1 MFKRKNEMGI
11 CMKKETNV
19 KVVTI
24 AVFVATF
31 MTAIEGTIVTT
42 AMPTIVGSLHG
53 IEIMNWVFSIY
64 LLTNAM
70 FTPIFGKL
78 SDKIGRRPIFILGTA
93 IFIIGSALCGL
104 SNTML
109 TLIIARA
116 IQGIG
121 AGAMMPVA
129 LTILADMYSAEKRAK
144 MLGLN
149 STAWGIASV
158 VGPLTG
164 GVIVDTIGWHW
175 IFFINVPIGLVLI
188 GLVSYYLVEGKRTV
202 ASKKTDILGSM
213 LLMTMLLTLLLAFQF
228 LSETGFDWKVIVMF
242 LLTVIATFLFIR
254 VEKQAEDPVISLD
267 LFQSRVFVVVN
278 LVAAFISGFLMAVEV
293 YIPMWMQGVLGYKAG
308 IGGLV
313 LAPLSILW
321 VYGSSLASRWMV
333 QHSIK
338 RTLFYTLII
347 SLVGGVSLLL
357 LPLHTPFFVFLM
369 ISGVTGIGVGATIVA
384 TTVSAQNSVSFDQL
398 GVATSFNTLSKTIG
412 QTIMISVFG
421 LILNQVTRQQLAQS
435 NLTSDPDI
443 MNKLVN
449 PQTAKNL
456 PTDLLQPLR
465 EILHQGLWGIY
476 LAGALLVVA
485 ALLLNQLLKADEK

>member
-1 MFKRKNEMGI
+1 MEKKR
-11 CMKKETNV
+11 ETNV
-19 KVVTI
+19 LIVTI

-70 FTPIFGKL
+70 FTPIYGKL
-78 SDKIGRRPIFILGTA
+78 ADKIGRRSIFIFGTLV
-93 IFIIGSALCGL
+93 FIIGSAMCGF

-109 TLIIARA
+109 TLIISRA

-188 GLVSYYLVEGKRTV
+188 GLVSYYLVEEKQEKDN
-202 ASKKTDILGSM
+202 KKMDIQGS
-213 LLMTMLLTLLLAFQF
+213 LFLMTMLLTLLLAFQF
-228 LSETGFDWKVIVMF
+228 LSESGFDLKVIGM
-242 LLTVIATFLFIR
+242 LGATILSIFLFIR
-254 VEKQAEDPVISLD
+254 AEKNAEDPVISLE
-267 LFQSRVFVVVN
+267 LFSSRIFIVVN
-278 LVAAFISGFLMAVEV
+278 LVAALISGFLMAVEV

-308 IGGLV
+308 LGGLV

-321 VYGSSLASRWMV
+321 VYGSSLVGRWMV
-333 QHSIK
+333 LHSMK
-338 RTLFYTLII
+338 TVLLRTLGIALI
-347 SLVGGVSLLL
+347 GGVSLLVI
-357 LPLHTPFFVFLM
+357 PMKMPFIVFLV
-369 ISGVTGIGVGATIVA
+369 ISGITGIGVGGTIVA
-384 TTVSAQNSVSFDQL
+384 TTVQAQNSVEMDQL

-412 QTIMISVFG
+412 QTVMVSVFG
-421 LILNQVTRQQLAQS
+421 LILNTITRTELAKAA
-435 NLTSDPDI
+435 LTDDPDI

-449 PQTAKNL
+449 PQTAKLLPENL
-456 PTDLLQPLR
+456 LLPLR

-476 LAGALLVVA
+476 VAGVALVLLAIGLV
-485 ALLLNQLLKADEK
+485 LLLKKETI

>member
-1 MFKRKNEMGI
+1 MEKKR
-11 CMKKETNV
+11 ETNV
-19 KVVTI
+19 LIVTI

-70 FTPIFGKL
+70 FTPIYGKL
-78 SDKIGRRPIFILGTA
+78 ADKIGRRSIFIFGTLV
-93 IFIIGSALCGL
+93 FIIGSAMCGF

-109 TLIIARA
+109 TLIISRA

-188 GLVSYYLVEGKRTV
+188 GLVSYYLVEEKQEKDN
-202 ASKKTDILGSM
+202 KKMDIQGS
-213 LLMTMLLTLLLAFQF
+213 LFLMTMLLTLLLAFQF
-228 LSETGFDWKVIVMF
+228 LSESGFDLKVIGM
-242 LLTVIATFLFIR
+242 LGATILSIFLFIR
-254 VEKQAEDPVISLD
+254 AEKNAEDPVISLE
-267 LFQSRVFVVVN
+267 LFSSRIFIVVN
-278 LVAAFISGFLMAVEV
+278 LVAALISGFLMAVEV

-308 IGGLV
+308 PGGLV

-321 VYGSSLASRWMV
+321 VYGSSLVGRWMV
-333 QHSIK
+333 LHSMK
-338 RTLFYTLII
+338 TVLLRTLGIALI
-347 SLVGGVSLLL
+347 GGVSLLVI
-357 LPLHTPFFVFLM
+357 PMKMPFIVFLV
-369 ISGVTGIGVGATIVA
+369 ISGITGIGVGGTIVA
-384 TTVSAQNSVSFDQL
+384 TTVQAQNSVEMDQL

-412 QTIMISVFG
+412 QTVMVSVFG
-421 LILNQVTRQQLAQS
+421 LILNTITRTELAKAA
-435 NLTSDPDI
+435 LTDDPDI

-449 PQTAKNL
+449 PQTAKLLPENL
-456 PTDLLQPLR
+456 LLPLR

-476 LAGALLVVA
+476 VAGVALVLLAIGSV
-485 ALLLNQLLKADEK
+485 LLLKKETI

>member
-1 MFKRKNEMGI
+1 MEKKR
-11 CMKKETNV
+11 ETNV
-19 KVVTI
+19 LIVTI

-70 FTPIFGKL
+70 FTPIYGKL
-78 SDKIGRRPIFILGTA
+78 ADKIGRRSIFIFGTLV
-93 IFIIGSALCGL
+93 FIIGSAMCGF

-109 TLIIARA
+109 TLIISRA

-188 GLVSYYLVEGKRTV
+188 GLVSYYLVEEKQEKDN
-202 ASKKTDILGSM
+202 KKMDIQGS
-213 LLMTMLLTLLLAFQF
+213 LFLMTMLLTLLLAFQF
-228 LSETGFDWKVIVMF
+228 LSESGFDLKVIGM
-242 LLTVIATFLFIR
+242 LGATILSIFLFIR
-254 VEKQAEDPVISLD
+254 AEKNAEDPVISLE
-267 LFQSRVFVVVN
+267 LFSSRIFTVVN
-278 LVAAFISGFLMAVEV
+278 LVAALISGFLMAVEV

-308 IGGLV
+308 LGGLV

-321 VYGSSLASRWMV
+321 VYGSSLVGRWMV
-333 QHSIK
+333 QHSMK
-338 RTLFYTLII
+338 TVLLRTLGIALI
-347 SLVGGVSLLL
+347 GGVSLLVI
-357 LPLHTPFFVFLM
+357 PMKMPFIVFLV
-369 ISGVTGIGVGATIVA
+369 ISGITGIGVGGTIVA
-384 TTVSAQNSVSFDQL
+384 TTVQAQNSVEMDQL

-412 QTIMISVFG
+412 QTVMVSVFG
-421 LILNQVTRQQLAQS
+421 LILNTITRTELAKAA
-435 NLTSDPDI
+435 LTDDPDI

-449 PQTAKNL
+449 PQTAKLLPENL
-456 PTDLLQPLR
+456 LLPLR

-476 LAGALLVVA
+476 VAGVALVLLAIGSV
-485 ALLLNQLLKADEK
+485 LLLKKETI

>member
-1 MFKRKNEMGI
+1 MEKKR
-11 CMKKETNV
+11 ETNV
-19 KVVTI
+19 LIVTI
-24 AVFVATF
+24 SVFVATF

-70 FTPIFGKL
+70 FTPICGKL
-78 SDKIGRRPIFILGTA
+78 ADKIGRRSIFIFGTLV
-93 IFIIGSALCGL
+93 FIIGSAMCGF

-109 TLIIARA
+109 TLIISRA

-188 GLVSYYLVEGKRTV
+188 GLVSYYLVEEKQEKDN
-202 ASKKTDILGSM
+202 KKMDIQGS
-213 LLMTMLLTLLLAFQF
+213 LFLMTMLLTLLLAFQF
-228 LSETGFDWKVIVMF
+228 LSESGFDLKVIGM
-242 LLTVIATFLFIR
+242 LGATILSIFLFIR
-254 VEKQAEDPVISLD
+254 AEKNAEDPVISLE
-267 LFQSRVFVVVN
+267 LFSSRIFIVVN
-278 LVAAFISGFLMAVEV
+278 LVAALISGFLMAVEV

-308 IGGLV
+308 PGGLV

-321 VYGSSLASRWMV
+321 VYGSSLVGRWMV
-333 QHSIK
+333 QHSMK
-338 RTLFYTLII
+338 TVLLRTLGIALI
-347 SLVGGVSLLL
+347 GGVSLLVI
-357 LPLHTPFFVFLM
+357 PMKMPFIVFLV
-369 ISGVTGIGVGATIVA
+369 ISGITGIGVGGTIVA
-384 TTVSAQNSVSFDQL
+384 TTVQAQNSVGMDQL

-412 QTIMISVFG
+412 QTVMVSVFG
-421 LILNQVTRQQLAQS
+421 LILNTITRTELAKAA
-435 NLTSDPDI
+435 LTDDPDI

-449 PQTAKNL
+449 PQTAKLLPENL
-456 PTDLLQPLR
+456 LLPLR

-476 LAGALLVVA
+476 VAGVALVLLAIGSV
-485 ALLLNQLLKADEK
+485 LLLKKETI

>member
-1 MFKRKNEMGI
+1 MEKKR
-11 CMKKETNV
+11 ETNV
-19 KVVTI
+19 LIVTI

-70 FTPIFGKL
+70 FTPICGKL
-78 SDKIGRRPIFILGTA
+78 ADKIGRRSIFIFGTLV
-93 IFIIGSALCGL
+93 FIIGSAMCGF

-109 TLIIARA
+109 TLIISRA

-129 LTILADMYSAEKRAK
+129 LTILADVYSAEKRAK

-188 GLVSYYLVEGKRTV
+188 GLVSYYLVEEKQEKNN
-202 ASKKTDILGSM
+202 KKMDIQGS
-213 LLMTMLLTLLLAFQF
+213 LFLMTMLLTLLLAFQF
-228 LSETGFDWKVIVMF
+228 LSESGFDLKVIGM
-242 LLTVIATFLFIR
+242 LGATILSIFLFIR
-254 VEKQAEDPVISLD
+254 AEKNAEDPVISLE
-267 LFQSRVFVVVN
+267 LFSSRIFIVVN
-278 LVAAFISGFLMAVEV
+278 LVAALISGFLMAVEV

-308 IGGLV
+308 LGGLV

-321 VYGSSLASRWMV
+321 VYGSSLVGRWMV
-333 QHSIK
+333 QHSMK
-338 RTLFYTLII
+338 TVLLRTLGIALI
-347 SLVGGVSLLL
+347 GGVSLLVI
-357 LPLHTPFFVFLM
+357 PMKMPFIVFLV
-369 ISGVTGIGVGATIVA
+369 ISGITGIGVGGTIVA
-384 TTVSAQNSVSFDQL
+384 TTVQAQNSVGMDQL

-412 QTIMISVFG
+412 QTVMVSVFG
-421 LILNQVTRQQLAQS
+421 LILNTITRTELAKAA
-435 NLTSDPDI
+435 LTDDPDI

-449 PQTAKNL
+449 PQTAKLLPENL
-456 PTDLLQPLR
+456 LLPLR

-476 LAGALLVVA
+476 VAGVALVLLAIGSV
-485 ALLLNQLLKADEK
+485 LLLKKETI

>member
-1 MFKRKNEMGI
+1 MEKKR
-11 CMKKETNV
+11 ETNV
-19 KVVTI
+19 LIVTI

-70 FTPIFGKL
+70 FTPIYGKL
-78 SDKIGRRPIFILGTA
+78 ADKIGRRSIFIFGTLV
-93 IFIIGSALCGL
+93 FIIGSAMCGF

-109 TLIIARA
+109 TLIISRA

-188 GLVSYYLVEGKRTV
+188 GLVSYYLVEEKQEKNN
-202 ASKKTDILGSM
+202 KKMDIQGS
-213 LLMTMLLTLLLAFQF
+213 LFLMTMLLTLLLAFQF
-228 LSETGFDWKVIVMF
+228 LSESGFDLKVIGM
-242 LLTVIATFLFIR
+242 LGATILSIFLFIR
-254 VEKQAEDPVISLD
+254 AEKNAEDPVISLE
-267 LFQSRVFVVVN
+267 LFSSRIFIVVN
-278 LVAAFISGFLMAVEV
+278 LVAALISGFLMAVEV

-308 IGGLV
+308 LGGLV

-321 VYGSSLASRWMV
+321 VYGSSLVGRWMV
-333 QHSIK
+333 QHSMK
-338 RTLFYTLII
+338 TVLLRTLGIALI
-347 SLVGGVSLLL
+347 GGVSLLVI
-357 LPLHTPFFVFLM
+357 PMKMPFIVFLV
-369 ISGVTGIGVGATIVA
+369 ISGITGIGVGGTIVA
-384 TTVSAQNSVSFDQL
+384 TTVQAQNSVGMDQL

-412 QTIMISVFG
+412 QTVMVSVFG
-421 LILNQVTRQQLAQS
+421 LILNTITRTELAKAA
-435 NLTSDPDI
+435 LTDDPDI

-449 PQTAKNL
+449 PQTAKLLPENL
-456 PTDLLQPLR
+456 LLPLR

-476 LAGALLVVA
+476 VAGVALVLLAIGQV
-485 ALLLNQLLKADEK
+485 LLLKKETI

>member
-1 MFKRKNEMGI
+1 MEKKR
-11 CMKKETNV
+11 ETNV
-19 KVVTI
+19 LIVTI

-31 MTAIEGTIVTT
+31 MTAIEGTIITT

-70 FTPIFGKL
+70 FTPICGKL
-78 SDKIGRRPIFILGTA
+78 ADKIGRRSIFIFGTLV
-93 IFIIGSALCGL
+93 FIIGSAMCGF

-109 TLIIARA
+109 TLIISRA

-188 GLVSYYLVEGKRTV
+188 GLVSYYLVEEKQEKDN
-202 ASKKTDILGSM
+202 KKMDIQGS
-213 LLMTMLLTLLLAFQF
+213 LFLMTMLLTLLLAFQF
-228 LSETGFDWKVIVMF
+228 LSESGFDLKVIGM
-242 LLTVIATFLFIR
+242 LGATILSIFLFIR
-254 VEKQAEDPVISLD
+254 AEKNAEDPVISLE
-267 LFQSRVFVVVN
+267 LFSSRIFIVVN
-278 LVAAFISGFLMAVEV
+278 LVAALISGFLMAVEV

-308 IGGLV
+308 LGGLV

-321 VYGSSLASRWMV
+321 VYGSSLVGRWMV
-333 QHSIK
+333 QHSMK
-338 RTLFYTLII
+338 TVLLRTLGIALI
-347 SLVGGVSLLL
+347 GGVSLLVI
-357 LPLHTPFFVFLM
+357 PMKMPFIVFLV
-369 ISGVTGIGVGATIVA
+369 ISGITGIGVGGTIVA
-384 TTVSAQNSVSFDQL
+384 TTVQAQNSVEMDQL

-412 QTIMISVFG
+412 QTVMVSVFG
-421 LILNQVTRQQLAQS
+421 LILNTITRTELAKAA
-435 NLTSDPDI
+435 LTDDPDI

-449 PQTAKNL
+449 PQTAKLLPENL
-456 PTDLLQPLR
+456 LLPLR

-476 LAGALLVVA
+476 VAGVALVLLAIGSV
-485 ALLLNQLLKADEK
+485 LLLKKETI

>member
-1 MFKRKNEMGI
+1 MEKKR
-11 CMKKETNV
+11 ETNV
-19 KVVTI
+19 LIVTI
-24 AVFVATF
+24 SVFVATF

-70 FTPIFGKL
+70 FTPICGKL
-78 SDKIGRRPIFILGTA
+78 ADKIGRRSIFIFGTLV
-93 IFIIGSALCGL
+93 FIIGSAMCGF

-109 TLIIARA
+109 TLIISRA

-188 GLVSYYLVEGKRTV
+188 GLVSYYLVEEKQEKDN
-202 ASKKTDILGSM
+202 KKMDIQGS
-213 LLMTMLLTLLLAFQF
+213 LFLMTMLLTLLLAFQF
-228 LSETGFDWKVIVMF
+228 LSESGFDLKVIGM
-242 LLTVIATFLFIR
+242 LGATILSIFLFIR
-254 VEKQAEDPVISLD
+254 AEKNAEDPVISLE
-267 LFQSRVFVVVN
+267 LFSSRIFIVVN
-278 LVAAFISGFLMAVEV
+278 LVAALISGFLMAVEV

-308 IGGLV
+308 LGGLV

-321 VYGSSLASRWMV
+321 VYGSSLVGRWMV
-333 QHSIK
+333 QHSMK
-338 RTLFYTLII
+338 TVLLRTLGIALI
-347 SLVGGVSLLL
+347 GGVSLLVI
-357 LPLHTPFFVFLM
+357 PMKMPFIVFLV
-369 ISGVTGIGVGATIVA
+369 ISGITGIGVGGTIVA
-384 TTVSAQNSVSFDQL
+384 TTVQAQNSVEMDQL

-412 QTIMISVFG
+412 QTVMVSVFG
-421 LILNQVTRQQLAQS
+421 LILNTITRTELAKAA
-435 NLTSDPDI
+435 LTDDPDI

-449 PQTAKNL
+449 PQTAKLLPENL
-456 PTDLLQPLR
+456 LLPLR

-476 LAGALLVVA
+476 VAGVALVLLAIGSV
-485 ALLLNQLLKADEK
+485 LLLKKETI

>member
-1 MFKRKNEMGI
+1 MEKKR
-11 CMKKETNV
+11 ETNV
-19 KVVTI
+19 LIVTI

-70 FTPIFGKL
+70 FTPIYGKL
-78 SDKIGRRPIFILGTA
+78 ADKIGRRSIFIFGTLV
-93 IFIIGSALCGL
+93 FIIGSAMCGF

-109 TLIIARA
+109 TLIISRA

-188 GLVSYYLVEGKRTV
+188 GLVSYYLVEEKQEKDN
-202 ASKKTDILGSM
+202 KKMDIQGS
-213 LLMTMLLTLLLAFQF
+213 LFLMTMLLTLLLAFQF
-228 LSETGFDWKVIVMF
+228 LSESGFDLKVIGM
-242 LLTVIATFLFIR
+242 LGATILSIFLFIR
-254 VEKQAEDPVISLD
+254 AEKNAEDPVISLE
-267 LFQSRVFVVVN
+267 LFSSRIFIVVN
-278 LVAAFISGFLMAVEV
+278 LVAALISGFLMAVEV

-308 IGGLV
+308 LGGLV

-321 VYGSSLASRWMV
+321 VYGSSLVGRWMV
-333 QHSIK
+333 QHSMK
-338 RTLFYTLII
+338 TVLLRTLGIALI
-347 SLVGGVSLLL
+347 GGVSLLVI
-357 LPLHTPFFVFLM
+357 PMKMPFIVFLV
-369 ISGVTGIGVGATIVA
+369 ISGITGIGVGGTIVA
-384 TTVSAQNSVSFDQL
+384 TTVQAQNSVEMDQL

-412 QTIMISVFG
+412 QTVMVSVFG
-421 LILNQVTRQQLAQS
+421 LILNTITRTELAKAA
-435 NLTSDPDI
+435 LTDDPDI

-449 PQTAKNL
+449 PQTAKLLPENL
-456 PTDLLQPLR
+456 LLPLR

-476 LAGALLVVA
+476 VAGVALVLLALGSV
-485 ALLLNQLLKADEK
+485 LLLKKETI

>member
-1 MFKRKNEMGI
+1 MEKKR
-11 CMKKETNV
+11 ETNV
-19 KVVTI
+19 LIVTI

-70 FTPIFGKL
+70 FTPIYGKL
-78 SDKIGRRPIFILGTA
+78 ADKIGRRSIFIFGTLV
-93 IFIIGSALCGL
+93 FIIGSAMCGF

-109 TLIIARA
+109 TLIISRA

-188 GLVSYYLVEGKRTV
+188 GLASYYLVEEKQEKDN
-202 ASKKTDILGSM
+202 KKMDIQGS
-213 LLMTMLLTLLLAFQF
+213 LFLMTMLLTLLLAFQF
-228 LSETGFDWKVIVMF
+228 LSESGFDLKVIGM
-242 LLTVIATFLFIR
+242 LGATILSIFLFIR
-254 VEKQAEDPVISLD
+254 AEKNAEDPVISLE
-267 LFQSRVFVVVN
+267 LFSSRIFIVVN
-278 LVAAFISGFLMAVEV
+278 LVAALISGFLMAVEV

-308 IGGLV
+308 LGGLV

-321 VYGSSLASRWMV
+321 VYGSSLVGRWMV
-333 QHSIK
+333 QHSMK
-338 RTLFYTLII
+338 TVLLRTLGIALI
-347 SLVGGVSLLL
+347 GGVSLLVI
-357 LPLHTPFFVFLM
+357 PMKMPFIVFLV
-369 ISGVTGIGVGATIVA
+369 ISGITGIGVGGTIVA
-384 TTVSAQNSVSFDQL
+384 TTVQAQNSVEMDQL

-412 QTIMISVFG
+412 QTVMVSVFG
-421 LILNQVTRQQLAQS
+421 LILNTITRSELAEAA
-435 NLTSDPDI
+435 LTDDPDI

-449 PQTAKNL
+449 PQTAKLLPENL
-456 PTDLLQPLR
+456 LLPLR

-476 LAGALLVVA
+476 VAGVALVLLAIGSV
-485 ALLLNQLLKADEK
+485 LLLKKETI

>member
-1 MFKRKNEMGI
+1 MEKKR
-11 CMKKETNV
+11 ETNV
-19 KVVTI
+19 LIVTI

-70 FTPIFGKL
+70 FTPIYGKL
-78 SDKIGRRPIFILGTA
+78 ADKIGRRSIFIFGTLV
-93 IFIIGSALCGL
+93 FIIGSAMCGF

-109 TLIIARA
+109 TLIISRA

-188 GLVSYYLVEGKRTV
+188 GLVSYYLVEEKQEKNN
-202 ASKKTDILGSM
+202 KKMDIQGS
-213 LLMTMLLTLLLAFQF
+213 LFLMTMLLTLLLAFQF
-228 LSETGFDWKVIVMF
+228 LSESGFDLKVIGM
-242 LLTVIATFLFIR
+242 LGATILSIFLFIR
-254 VEKQAEDPVISLD
+254 AEKNAEDPVISLE
-267 LFQSRVFVVVN
+267 LFSSRIFIVVN
-278 LVAAFISGFLMAVEV
+278 LVAALISGFLMAVEV

-308 IGGLV
+308 LGGLV

-321 VYGSSLASRWMV
+321 VYGSSLVGRWMV
-333 QHSIK
+333 QHSMK
-338 RTLFYTLII
+338 NVLLRTLGIALI
-347 SLVGGVSLLL
+347 GGVSLLVI
-357 LPLHTPFFVFLM
+357 PMKMPFIVFLV
-369 ISGVTGIGVGATIVA
+369 ISGITGIGVGGTIVA
-384 TTVSAQNSVSFDQL
+384 TTVQAQNSVGMDQL

-412 QTIMISVFG
+412 QTVMVSVFG
-421 LILNQVTRQQLAQS
+421 LILNTITRTELAKAA
-435 NLTSDPDI
+435 LTDDPDI

-449 PQTAKNL
+449 PQTAKLLPENL
-456 PTDLLQPLR
+456 LLPLR

-476 LAGALLVVA
+476 VAGVALVLLAIGSV
-485 ALLLNQLLKADEK
+485 LLLKKETI

>member
-1 MFKRKNEMGI
+1 MFKKRKSEKME
-11 CMKKETNV
+11 KKRETNV
-19 KVVTI
+19 LIVTI

-70 FTPIFGKL
+70 FTPIYGKL
-78 SDKIGRRPIFILGTA
+78 ADKIGRRSIFIFGTLV
-93 IFIIGSALCGL
+93 FIIGSAMCGF

-109 TLIIARA
+109 TLIISRA

-188 GLVSYYLVEGKRTV
+188 GLVSYYLVEEKQEKDN
-202 ASKKTDILGSM
+202 KKMDIQGS
-213 LLMTMLLTLLLAFQF
+213 LFLMTMLLTLLLAFQF
-228 LSETGFDWKVIVMF
+228 LSESGFDLKVIGMF
-242 LLTVIATFLFIR
+242 GATILSIFLFIR
-254 VEKQAEDPVISLD
+254 AEKNAEDPVISLE
-267 LFQSRVFVVVN
+267 LFSSRIFIVVN
-278 LVAAFISGFLMAVEV
+278 LVAALISGFLMAVEV

-308 IGGLV
+308 LGGLV

-321 VYGSSLASRWMV
+321 VYGSSLVGRWMV
-333 QHSIK
+333 QHSMK
-338 RTLFYTLII
+338 TVLLRTLGIALI
-347 SLVGGVSLLL
+347 GGVSLLVI
-357 LPLHTPFFVFLM
+357 PMKMPFIVFLV
-369 ISGVTGIGVGATIVA
+369 ISGITGIGVGGTIVA
-384 TTVSAQNSVSFDQL
+384 TTVQAQNSVGMDQL

-412 QTIMISVFG
+412 QTVMVSVFG
-421 LILNQVTRQQLAQS
+421 LILNTITRTELAKAA
-435 NLTSDPDI
+435 LTDDPDI

-449 PQTAKNL
+449 PQTAKLLPENL
-456 PTDLLQPLR
+456 LLPLR

-476 LAGALLVVA
+476 VAGVALVLLAIGSV
-485 ALLLNQLLKADEK
+485 LLLKKETI

>member
-1 MFKRKNEMGI
+1 MEKKR
-11 CMKKETNV
+11 ETNV
-19 KVVTI
+19 LIVTI

-70 FTPIFGKL
+70 FTPICGKL
-78 SDKIGRRPIFILGTA
+78 ADKIGRRSIFIFGTLV
-93 IFIIGSALCGL
+93 FIIGSAMCGF

-109 TLIIARA
+109 TLIISRA

-188 GLVSYYLVEGKRTV
+188 GLVSYYLVEEKQEKDN
-202 ASKKTDILGSM
+202 KKMDIQGS
-213 LLMTMLLTLLLAFQF
+213 LFLMTMLLTLLLAFQF
-228 LSETGFDWKVIVMF
+228 LSESGFDLKVIGM
-242 LLTVIATFLFIR
+242 LGATILSIFLFIR
-254 VEKQAEDPVISLD
+254 AEKNAEDPVISLE
-267 LFQSRVFVVVN
+267 LFSSRIFIVVN
-278 LVAAFISGFLMAVEV
+278 LVAALISGFLMAVEV

-308 IGGLV
+308 LGGLV

-321 VYGSSLASRWMV
+321 VYGSSLVGRWMV
-333 QHSIK
+333 QHSMK
-338 RTLFYTLII
+338 TVLLRTLGIALI
-347 SLVGGVSLLL
+347 GGVSLLVI
-357 LPLHTPFFVFLM
+357 PMKMPFIVFLV
-369 ISGVTGIGVGATIVA
+369 ISGITGIGVGGTIVA
-384 TTVSAQNSVSFDQL
+384 TTVQAQNSVEMDQL

-412 QTIMISVFG
+412 QTVMVSVFG
-421 LILNQVTRQQLAQS
+421 LILNTITRTELAKAS
-435 NLTSDPDI
+435 LTDDPDI

-449 PQTAKNL
+449 PQTAKLLPENL
-456 PTDLLQPLR
+456 LLPLR

-476 LAGALLVVA
+476 VAGVALVLLAIGSV
-485 ALLLNQLLKADEK
+485 LLLKKETI

>member
-1 MFKRKNEMGI
+1 MEKKR
-11 CMKKETNV
+11 ETNV
-19 KVVTI
+19 LIVTI

-70 FTPIFGKL
+70 FTPIYGKL
-78 SDKIGRRPIFILGTA
+78 ADKIGRRSIFIFGTLV
-93 IFIIGSALCGL
+93 FIIGSAMCGF

-109 TLIIARA
+109 TLIISRA

-188 GLVSYYLVEGKRTV
+188 GLASYYLVEEKQEKDN
-202 ASKKTDILGSM
+202 KKMDIQGS
-213 LLMTMLLTLLLAFQF
+213 LFLMTMLLTLLLSFQF
-228 LSETGFDWKVIVMF
+228 LSESGFDLKVIGM
-242 LLTVIATFLFIR
+242 LGATILSIFLFIR
-254 VEKQAEDPVISLD
+254 AEKNAEDPVISLE
-267 LFQSRVFVVVN
+267 LFSSRIFIVVN
-278 LVAAFISGFLMAVEV
+278 LVAALISGFLMAVEV

-308 IGGLV
+308 LGGLV

-321 VYGSSLASRWMV
+321 VYGSSLVGRWMV
-333 QHSIK
+333 QHSMK
-338 RTLFYTLII
+338 TVLLRTLGVALI
-347 SLVGGVSLLL
+347 GGVSLLVI
-357 LPLHTPFFVFLM
+357 PMKMPFIVFLV
-369 ISGVTGIGVGATIVA
+369 ISGITGIGVGGTIVA
-384 TTVSAQNSVSFDQL
+384 TTVQAQNSVGMDQL

-412 QTIMISVFG
+412 QTVMVSVFG
-421 LILNQVTRQQLAQS
+421 LILNTITRTELAKAA
-435 NLTSDPDI
+435 LTDDPDI

-449 PQTAKNL
+449 PQTAKLLPENL
-456 PTDLLQPLR
+456 LLPLR

-476 LAGALLVVA
+476 VAGVALVLLAIGSV
-485 ALLLNQLLKADEK
+485 LLLKKETI

>member
-1 MFKRKNEMGI
+1 MEKKR
-11 CMKKETNV
+11 ETNV
-19 KVVTI
+19 LIVTI
-24 AVFVATF
+24 SVFVATF

-70 FTPIFGKL
+70 FTPICGKL
-78 SDKIGRRPIFILGTA
+78 ADKIGRRSIFIFGTLV
-93 IFIIGSALCGL
+93 FIIGSAMCGF

-109 TLIIARA
+109 TLIISRA

-188 GLVSYYLVEGKRTV
+188 GLVSYYLVEEKQEKDN
-202 ASKKTDILGSM
+202 KKMDIQGS
-213 LLMTMLLTLLLAFQF
+213 LFLMTMLLTLLLAFQF
-228 LSETGFDWKVIVMF
+228 LSESGFDLKAVGMF
-242 LLTVIATFLFIR
+242 GATILSIFLFIR
-254 VEKQAEDPVISLD
+254 AEKRAEDPVISLE
-267 LFQSRVFVVVN
+267 LFSSRIFIVVN
-278 LVAAFISGFLMAVEV
+278 LVAALISGFLMAVEV

-308 IGGLV
+308 LGGLV

-321 VYGSSLASRWMV
+321 VYGSSLVGRWMV
-333 QHSIK
+333 QHSMK
-338 RTLFYTLII
+338 TVLLRTLGIALI
-347 SLVGGVSLLL
+347 GGVSLLVI
-357 LPLHTPFFVFLM
+357 PMKMPFIVFLV
-369 ISGVTGIGVGATIVA
+369 ISGITGIGVGGTIVA
-384 TTVSAQNSVSFDQL
+384 TTVQAQNSVGMDQL

-412 QTIMISVFG
+412 QTVMVSVFG
-421 LILNQVTRQQLAQS
+421 LILNTITRTELAKAA
-435 NLTSDPDI
+435 LTDDPDI

-449 PQTAKNL
+449 PQTAKLLPENL
-456 PTDLLQPLR
+456 LLPLR

-476 LAGALLVVA
+476 VAGVALVLLAIGSV
-485 ALLLNQLLKADEK
+485 LLLKKETI

>member
-1 MFKRKNEMGI
+1 MEKKR
-11 CMKKETNV
+11 ETNV
-19 KVVTI
+19 LIVTI

-70 FTPIFGKL
+70 FTPIYGKL
-78 SDKIGRRPIFILGTA
+78 ADKIGRRSIFIFGTLV
-93 IFIIGSALCGL
+93 FIIGSAMCGF

-109 TLIIARA
+109 TLIISRA

-188 GLVSYYLVEGKRTV
+188 GLVSYYLVEEKQEKDN
-202 ASKKTDILGSM
+202 KKMDIQGS
-213 LLMTMLLTLLLAFQF
+213 LFLMTMLLTLLLAFQF
-228 LSETGFDWKVIVMF
+228 LSESGFDLKVIGM
-242 LLTVIATFLFIR
+242 LGATILSIFLFIR
-254 VEKQAEDPVISLD
+254 AEKNAEDPVISLE
-267 LFQSRVFVVVN
+267 LFSSRIFIVVN
-278 LVAAFISGFLMAVEV
+278 LVAALISGFLMAVEV

-308 IGGLV
+308 LGGLV

-321 VYGSSLASRWMV
+321 VYGSSLVGRWMV
-333 QHSIK
+333 QHSMK
-338 RTLFYTLII
+338 TVLLRTLGIALI
-347 SLVGGVSLLL
+347 GGVSLLVI
-357 LPLHTPFFVFLM
+357 PMKMPFIVFLV
-369 ISGVTGIGVGATIVA
+369 ISGITGIGVGGTIVA
-384 TTVSAQNSVSFDQL
+384 TTVQAQNSVGMDQL

-412 QTIMISVFG
+412 QTVMVSVFG
-421 LILNQVTRQQLAQS
+421 LILNTITRSELAEAA
-435 NLTSDPDI
+435 LTDDPDI

-449 PQTAKNL
+449 PQTAKLLPENL
-456 PTDLLQPLR
+456 LLPLR

-476 LAGALLVVA
+476 VAGVALVLLAIGSV
-485 ALLLNQLLKADEK
+485 LLLKKETI

>member
-1 MFKRKNEMGI
+1 MEKKR
-11 CMKKETNV
+11 ETNV
-19 KVVTI
+19 LIVTI

-70 FTPIFGKL
+70 FTPIYGKL
-78 SDKIGRRPIFILGTA
+78 ADKIGRRSIFIFGTLV
-93 IFIIGSALCGL
+93 FIIGSAMCGF

-109 TLIIARA
+109 TLIISRA

-188 GLVSYYLVEGKRTV
+188 GLVSYYLVEEKQEKDN
-202 ASKKTDILGSM
+202 KKMDIQGS
-213 LLMTMLLTLLLAFQF
+213 LILMTMLLTLLLAFQF
-228 LSETGFDWKVIVMF
+228 LSESGFDLKAVGMF
-242 LLTVIATFLFIR
+242 GATILSIFLFIR
-254 VEKQAEDPVISLD
+254 AEKRAEDPVISLE
-267 LFQSRVFVVVN
+267 LFSSRIFIVVN
-278 LVAAFISGFLMAVEV
+278 LVAALISGFLMAVEV

-308 IGGLV
+308 LGGLV

-321 VYGSSLASRWMV
+321 VYGSSLVGRWMV
-333 QHSIK
+333 QHSMK
-338 RTLFYTLII
+338 TVLLRTLGIALI
-347 SLVGGVSLLL
+347 GGVSLLVI
-357 LPLHTPFFVFLM
+357 PMKMPFIVFLV
-369 ISGVTGIGVGATIVA
+369 ISGITGIGVGGTIVA
-384 TTVSAQNSVSFDQL
+384 TTVQAQNSVGMDQL

-412 QTIMISVFG
+412 QTVMVSVFG
-421 LILNQVTRQQLAQS
+421 LILNTITRTELAKAA
-435 NLTSDPDI
+435 LTDDPDI

-449 PQTAKNL
+449 PQTAKLLPENL
-456 PTDLLQPLR
+456 LLPLR

-476 LAGALLVVA
+476 VAGVALVLLAIGSV
-485 ALLLNQLLKADEK
+485 LLLKKETI

>member
-1 MFKRKNEMGI
+1 MEKKR
-11 CMKKETNV
+11 ETNV
-19 KVVTI
+19 LIVTI

-70 FTPIFGKL
+70 FTPICGKL
-78 SDKIGRRPIFILGTA
+78 ADKIGRRSIFIFGTLV
-93 IFIIGSALCGL
+93 FIIGSAMCGF

-109 TLIIARA
+109 TLIISRA

-164 GVIVDTIGWHW
+164 GVIVDMIGWHW

-188 GLVSYYLVEGKRTV
+188 GLVSYYLVEEKQEKDN
-202 ASKKTDILGSM
+202 KKMDIQGS
-213 LLMTMLLTLLLAFQF
+213 LFLMTMLLTLLLAFQF
-228 LSETGFDWKVIVMF
+228 LSESGFDLKAVGMF
-242 LLTVIATFLFIR
+242 GATILSIFLFIR
-254 VEKQAEDPVISLD
+254 AEKRAEDPVISLE
-267 LFQSRVFVVVN
+267 LFSSRIFSVVN
-278 LVAAFISGFLMAVEV
+278 LVAALISGFLMAVEV

-308 IGGLV
+308 LGGLV

-321 VYGSSLASRWMV
+321 VYGSSLVGRWMV
-333 QHSIK
+333 LHSMK
-338 RTLFYTLII
+338 TVLLRTLGIALI
-347 SLVGGVSLLL
+347 GGVSLLVI
-357 LPLHTPFFVFLM
+357 PMKMPFIVFLV
-369 ISGVTGIGVGATIVA
+369 ISGITGIGVGGTIVA
-384 TTVSAQNSVSFDQL
+384 TTVQAQNSVGMDQL

-412 QTIMISVFG
+412 QTVMVSVFG
-421 LILNQVTRQQLAQS
+421 LILNTITRTELAKAA
-435 NLTSDPDI
+435 LTDDPDI

-449 PQTAKNL
+449 PQTAKLLPENL
-456 PTDLLQPLR
+456 LLPLR

-476 LAGALLVVA
+476 VAGVALVLLAIGSV
-485 ALLLNQLLKADEK
+485 LLLKKETI

>member
-1 MFKRKNEMGI
+1 MEKKR
-11 CMKKETNV
+11 ETNV
-19 KVVTI
+19 LIVTI

-70 FTPIFGKL
+70 FTPICGKL
-78 SDKIGRRPIFILGTA
+78 ADKIGRRSIFIFGTLV
-93 IFIIGSALCGL
+93 FIIGSAMCGF

-109 TLIIARA
+109 TLIISRA

-188 GLVSYYLVEGKRTV
+188 GLASYYLVEEKQEKDN
-202 ASKKTDILGSM
+202 KKMDIQGS
-213 LLMTMLLTLLLAFQF
+213 LFLMTMLLTLLLAFQF
-228 LSETGFDWKVIVMF
+228 LSESGFDLKVIGM
-242 LLTVIATFLFIR
+242 LGATILSIFLFIR
-254 VEKQAEDPVISLD
+254 AEKNAEDPVISLE
-267 LFQSRVFVVVN
+267 LFSSRIFIVVN
-278 LVAAFISGFLMAVEV
+278 LVAALISGFLMAVEV

-308 IGGLV
+308 LGGLV

-321 VYGSSLASRWMV
+321 VYGSSLVGRWMV
-333 QHSIK
+333 QHSMK
-338 RTLFYTLII
+338 TVLLRTLGIALI
-347 SLVGGVSLLL
+347 GGVSLLVI
-357 LPLHTPFFVFLM
+357 PMKMPFIVFLV
-369 ISGVTGIGVGATIVA
+369 ISGITGIGVGGTIVA
-384 TTVSAQNSVSFDQL
+384 TTVQAQNSVGMDQL

-412 QTIMISVFG
+412 QTVMVSVFG
-421 LILNQVTRQQLAQS
+421 LILNTITRTELAKAA
-435 NLTSDPDI
+435 LTDDPDI

-449 PQTAKNL
+449 PQTAKLLPENL
-456 PTDLLQPLR
+456 LLPLR

-476 LAGALLVVA
+476 VAGVALVLLAIGSV
-485 ALLLNQLLKADEK
+485 LLLKKETI

>member
-1 MFKRKNEMGI
+1 MEKKR
-11 CMKKETNV
+11 ETNV
-19 KVVTI
+19 LIVTI

-70 FTPIFGKL
+70 FTPICGKL
-78 SDKIGRRPIFILGTA
+78 ADKIGRRSIFIFGTLV
-93 IFIIGSALCGL
+93 FIIGSAMCGF

-109 TLIIARA
+109 TLIISRA

-188 GLVSYYLVEGKRTV
+188 GLVSYYLVEEKQEKDN
-202 ASKKTDILGSM
+202 KKMDIQGS
-213 LLMTMLLTLLLAFQF
+213 LFLMTMLLTLLLAFQF
-228 LSETGFDWKVIVMF
+228 LSESGFDLKVIGM
-242 LLTVIATFLFIR
+242 LGATILSIFLFIR
-254 VEKQAEDPVISLD
+254 AEKNAEDPVISLE
-267 LFQSRVFVVVN
+267 LFSSRIFIVVN
-278 LVAAFISGFLMAVEV
+278 LVAALISGFLMAVEV

-308 IGGLV
+308 LGGLV

-321 VYGSSLASRWMV
+321 VYGSSLVGRWMV
-333 QHSIK
+333 QHSMK
-338 RTLFYTLII
+338 TVLLRTLGIALI
-347 SLVGGVSLLL
+347 GGVSLLVI
-357 LPLHTPFFVFLM
+357 PMKMPFIVFLV
-369 ISGVTGIGVGATIVA
+369 ISGITGIGVGGTIVA
-384 TTVSAQNSVSFDQL
+384 TTVQAQNSVGMDQL

-412 QTIMISVFG
+412 QTVMVSVFG
-421 LILNQVTRQQLAQS
+421 LILNTITRSELAEAA
-435 NLTSDPDI
+435 LTDDPDI

-449 PQTAKNL
+449 PQTAKLLPENL
-456 PTDLLQPLR
+456 LLPLR
-465 EILHQGLWGIY
+465 EILHQGLWVIY
-476 LAGALLVVA
+476 VAGVALVLLAIGSV
-485 ALLLNQLLKADEK
+485 LLLKKETI

>member
-1 MFKRKNEMGI
+1 MEKKR
-11 CMKKETNV
+11 ETNV
-19 KVVTI
+19 LIVTI

-70 FTPIFGKL
+70 FTPICGKL
-78 SDKIGRRPIFILGTA
+78 ADKIGRRSIFIFGTLV
-93 IFIIGSALCGL
+93 FIIGSAMCGF

-109 TLIIARA
+109 TLIISRA

-188 GLVSYYLVEGKRTV
+188 GLVSYYLVEEKQEKDN
-202 ASKKTDILGSM
+202 KKMDIQGS
-213 LLMTMLLTLLLAFQF
+213 LFLMTMLLTLLLAFQF
-228 LSETGFDWKVIVMF
+228 LSESGFDLKAVGMF
-242 LLTVIATFLFIR
+242 GATILSIFLFIR
-254 VEKQAEDPVISLD
+254 AEKRAEDPVISLE
-267 LFQSRVFVVVN
+267 LFSSRIFIVVN
-278 LVAAFISGFLMAVEV
+278 LVAALISGFLMAVEV

-308 IGGLV
+308 LGGLV

-321 VYGSSLASRWMV
+321 VYGSSLVGRWMV
-333 QHSIK
+333 QHSMK
-338 RTLFYTLII
+338 TVLLRTLGIALI
-347 SLVGGVSLLL
+347 GGVSLLVI
-357 LPLHTPFFVFLM
+357 PMKMPFIVFLV
-369 ISGVTGIGVGATIVA
+369 ISGITGIGVGGTIVA
-384 TTVSAQNSVSFDQL
+384 TTVQAQNSVEMDQL

-412 QTIMISVFG
+412 QTVMVSVFG
-421 LILNQVTRQQLAQS
+421 LILNTITRTELAKAA
-435 NLTSDPDI
+435 LTDDPDI

-449 PQTAKNL
+449 PQTAKLLPENL
-456 PTDLLQPLR
+456 LLPLR

-476 LAGALLVVA
+476 VAGVALVLLAIGSV
-485 ALLLNQLLKADEK
+485 LLLKKETI

>member
-1 MFKRKNEMGI
+1 MEKKR
-11 CMKKETNV
+11 ETNV
-19 KVVTI
+19 LIVTI

-70 FTPIFGKL
+70 FTPIYGKL
-78 SDKIGRRPIFILGTA
+78 ADKIGRRSIFIFGTLV
-93 IFIIGSALCGL
+93 FIIGSAMCGF

-109 TLIIARA
+109 TLIISRA

-188 GLVSYYLVEGKRTV
+188 GLVSYYLVEEKQEKDN
-202 ASKKTDILGSM
+202 KKMDIQGS
-213 LLMTMLLTLLLAFQF
+213 LFLMTMLLTLLLSFQF
-228 LSETGFDWKVIVMF
+228 LSESGFDLKVIGM
-242 LLTVIATFLFIR
+242 LGATILSIFLFIR
-254 VEKQAEDPVISLD
+254 AEKNAEDPVISLE
-267 LFQSRVFVVVN
+267 LFSSRIFIVVN
-278 LVAAFISGFLMAVEV
+278 LVAALISGFLMAVEV

-308 IGGLV
+308 LGGLV

-321 VYGSSLASRWMV
+321 VYGSSLVGRWMV
-333 QHSIK
+333 QHSMK
-338 RTLFYTLII
+338 TVLLRTLGVALI
-347 SLVGGVSLLL
+347 GGVSLLVI
-357 LPLHTPFFVFLM
+357 PMKMPFIVFLV
-369 ISGVTGIGVGATIVA
+369 ISGITGIGVGGTIVA
-384 TTVSAQNSVSFDQL
+384 TTVQAQNSVGMDQL

-412 QTIMISVFG
+412 QTVMVSVFG
-421 LILNQVTRQQLAQS
+421 LILNTITRTELAKAA
-435 NLTSDPDI
+435 LTDDPDI

-449 PQTAKNL
+449 PQTAKLLPENL
-456 PTDLLQPLR
+456 LLPLR

-476 LAGALLVVA
+476 VAGVALVLLAIGSV
-485 ALLLNQLLKADEK
+485 LLLKKETI

>member
-1 MFKRKNEMGI
+1 MEKKR
-11 CMKKETNV
+11 ETNV
-19 KVVTI
+19 LIVTI

-70 FTPIFGKL
+70 FTPIYGKL
-78 SDKIGRRPIFILGTA
+78 ADKIGRRSIFIFGTLV
-93 IFIIGSALCGL
+93 FIIGSAMCGF

-109 TLIIARA
+109 TLIISRA

-188 GLVSYYLVEGKRTV
+188 GLVSYYLVEEKQEKNN
-202 ASKKTDILGSM
+202 KKMDIQGS
-213 LLMTMLLTLLLAFQF
+213 LFLMTMLLTLLLAFQF
-228 LSETGFDWKVIVMF
+228 LSESGFDLKVIGM
-242 LLTVIATFLFIR
+242 LGATILSIFLFIR
-254 VEKQAEDPVISLD
+254 AEKNAEDPVISLE
-267 LFQSRVFVVVN
+267 LFSSRIFIVVN
-278 LVAAFISGFLMAVEV
+278 LVAALISGFLMAVEV

-308 IGGLV
+308 LGGLV

-321 VYGSSLASRWMV
+321 VYGSSLVGRWMV
-333 QHSIK
+333 QHSMK
-338 RTLFYTLII
+338 TVLLRTLGVALI
-347 SLVGGVSLLL
+347 GGVSLLVI
-357 LPLHTPFFVFLM
+357 PMKMPFIVFLV
-369 ISGVTGIGVGATIVA
+369 ISGITGIGVGGTIVA
-384 TTVSAQNSVSFDQL
+384 TTVQAQNSVGMDQL

-412 QTIMISVFG
+412 QTVMVSVFG
-421 LILNQVTRQQLAQS
+421 LILNTITRSELAEAA
-435 NLTSDPDI
+435 LTDDPDI

-449 PQTAKNL
+449 PQTAKLLPENL
-456 PTDLLQPLR
+456 LLPLR

-476 LAGALLVVA
+476 VAGVALVLLAIGSV
-485 ALLLNQLLKADEK
+485 LLLKKETI

>member
-1 MFKRKNEMGI
+1 MEKKR
-11 CMKKETNV
+11 ETNV
-19 KVVTI
+19 LIVTI

-70 FTPIFGKL
+70 FTPICGKL
-78 SDKIGRRPIFILGTA
+78 ADKIGRRSIFIFGTLV
-93 IFIIGSALCGL
+93 FIIGSAMCGF

-109 TLIIARA
+109 TLIISRA

-188 GLVSYYLVEGKRTV
+188 GLVSYYLVEEKQEKDN
-202 ASKKTDILGSM
+202 KKMDIQGS
-213 LLMTMLLTLLLAFQF
+213 LFLMTMLLTLLLAFQF
-228 LSETGFDWKVIVMF
+228 LSESGFDLKVIGM
-242 LLTVIATFLFIR
+242 LGATILSIFLFIR
-254 VEKQAEDPVISLD
+254 AEKNAEDPVISLE
-267 LFQSRVFVVVN
+267 LFSSRIFIVVN
-278 LVAAFISGFLMAVEV
+278 LVAALISGFLMAVEV

-308 IGGLV
+308 LGGLV

-321 VYGSSLASRWMV
+321 VYGSSLVGRWMV
-333 QHSIK
+333 QHSMK
-338 RTLFYTLII
+338 TVLLRTLGIALI
-347 SLVGGVSLLL
+347 GGVSLLVI
-357 LPLHTPFFVFLM
+357 PMKMPFIVFLV
-369 ISGVTGIGVGATIVA
+369 ISGITEIGVGGTIVA
-384 TTVSAQNSVSFDQL
+384 TTVQAQNSVEMDQL

-412 QTIMISVFG
+412 QTVMVSVFG
-421 LILNQVTRQQLAQS
+421 LILNTITRTELAKAA
-435 NLTSDPDI
+435 LTDDPDI

-449 PQTAKNL
+449 PQTAKLLPENL
-456 PTDLLQPLR
+456 LLPLR

-476 LAGALLVVA
+476 VAGVALVLLAIGSV
-485 ALLLNQLLKADEK
+485 LLLKKETI

>member
-1 MFKRKNEMGI
+1 MEKKR
-11 CMKKETNV
+11 ETNV
-19 KVVTI
+19 LIVTI

-70 FTPIFGKL
+70 FTPIYGKL
-78 SDKIGRRPIFILGTA
+78 ADKIGRRSIFIFGTLV
-93 IFIIGSALCGL
+93 FIIGSAMCGF

-109 TLIIARA
+109 TLIISRA

-188 GLVSYYLVEGKRTV
+188 GLVSYYLVEEKQEKDN
-202 ASKKTDILGSM
+202 KKMDIQGS
-213 LLMTMLLTLLLAFQF
+213 LFLMTMLLTLLLAFQF
-228 LSETGFDWKVIVMF
+228 LSESGFDLKVIGM
-242 LLTVIATFLFIR
+242 LSATILSIFLFIR
-254 VEKQAEDPVISLD
+254 AEKNAEDPVISLE
-267 LFQSRVFVVVN
+267 LFSSRIFIVVN
-278 LVAAFISGFLMAVEV
+278 LVAALISGFLMAVEV

-308 IGGLV
+308 LGGLV

-321 VYGSSLASRWMV
+321 VYGSSLVGRWMV
-333 QHSIK
+333 QHSMK
-338 RTLFYTLII
+338 TVLLRTLGIALI
-347 SLVGGVSLLL
+347 GGVSLLVI
-357 LPLHTPFFVFLM
+357 PMKMPFIVFLV
-369 ISGVTGIGVGATIVA
+369 ISGITGIGVGGTIVA
-384 TTVSAQNSVSFDQL
+384 TTVQAQNSVGMDQL

-412 QTIMISVFG
+412 QTVMVSVFG
-421 LILNQVTRQQLAQS
+421 LILNTITRSELAKAA
-435 NLTSDPDI
+435 LTDDPDI

-449 PQTAKNL
+449 PQTAKLLPENL
-456 PTDLLQPLR
+456 LLPLR

-476 LAGALLVVA
+476 VAGVALVLLAIGSV
-485 ALLLNQLLKADEK
+485 LLLKKETI

>member
-1 MFKRKNEMGI
+1 MEKKR
-11 CMKKETNV
+11 ETNV
-19 KVVTI
+19 LIVTI

-70 FTPIFGKL
+70 FTPICGKL
-78 SDKIGRRPIFILGTA
+78 ADKIGRRSIFIFGTLV
-93 IFIIGSALCGL
+93 FIIGSAMCGF

-109 TLIIARA
+109 TLIISRA

-188 GLVSYYLVEGKRTV
+188 GLVSYYLVEEKQEKDN
-202 ASKKTDILGSM
+202 KKMDIQGS
-213 LLMTMLLTLLLAFQF
+213 LFLMTMLLTLLLAFQF
-228 LSETGFDWKVIVMF
+228 LSESGFDLKVIGM
-242 LLTVIATFLFIR
+242 LGATILSIFLFIR
-254 VEKQAEDPVISLD
+254 AEKNAEDPVISLE
-267 LFQSRVFVVVN
+267 LFSSRIFIVVN
-278 LVAAFISGFLMAVEV
+278 LVAALISGFLMAVEV

-308 IGGLV
+308 LGGLV

-321 VYGSSLASRWMV
+321 VYGSSLVGRWMV
-333 QHSIK
+333 QHSMK
-338 RTLFYTLII
+338 TVLLRTLGIALI
-347 SLVGGVSLLL
+347 GGVSLLVI
-357 LPLHTPFFVFLM
+357 PMKMPFIVFLV
-369 ISGVTGIGVGATIVA
+369 ISGITGIGVGGTIVA
-384 TTVSAQNSVSFDQL
+384 TTVQAQNSVGMDQL

-412 QTIMISVFG
+412 QTVMVSVFG
-421 LILNQVTRQQLAQS
+421 LILNTITRTELAKAA
-435 NLTSDPDI
+435 LTDDPDI

-449 PQTAKNL
+449 PQTAKLLPENL
-456 PTDLLQPLR
+456 LLPLR

-476 LAGALLVVA
+476 VAGVALVLLAIGSV
-485 ALLLNQLLKADEK
+485 LLLKKEKKKK

>member
-1 MFKRKNEMGI
+1 MEKKR
-11 CMKKETNV
+11 ETNV
-19 KVVTI
+19 LIVTI
-24 AVFVATF
+24 SVFVATF

-70 FTPIFGKL
+70 FTPIYGKL
-78 SDKIGRRPIFILGTA
+78 ADKIGRRSIFIFGTLV
-93 IFIIGSALCGL
+93 FIIGSAMCGF

-109 TLIIARA
+109 TLIISRA

-188 GLVSYYLVEGKRTV
+188 GLVSYYLVEEKQEKDN
-202 ASKKTDILGSM
+202 KKMDIQGS
-213 LLMTMLLTLLLAFQF
+213 LFLMTMLLTLLLAFQF
-228 LSETGFDWKVIVMF
+228 LSESGFDLKAVGMF
-242 LLTVIATFLFIR
+242 GATILSIFLFIR
-254 VEKQAEDPVISLD
+254 AEKRAEDPVISLE
-267 LFQSRVFVVVN
+267 LFSSRIFIVVN
-278 LVAAFISGFLMAVEV
+278 LVAALISGFLMAVEV

-308 IGGLV
+308 LGGLV

-321 VYGSSLASRWMV
+321 VYGSSLVGRWMV
-333 QHSIK
+333 LHSMK
-338 RTLFYTLII
+338 TVLLRTLGIALI
-347 SLVGGVSLLL
+347 GGVSLLVI
-357 LPLHTPFFVFLM
+357 PMKMPFIVFLV
-369 ISGVTGIGVGATIVA
+369 ISGITGIGVGGTIVA
-384 TTVSAQNSVSFDQL
+384 TTVQAQNSVGMDQL

-412 QTIMISVFG
+412 QTVMVSVFG
-421 LILNQVTRQQLAQS
+421 LILNTITRTELAKAA
-435 NLTSDPDI
+435 LTDDPDI

-449 PQTAKNL
+449 PQTAKLLPENL
-456 PTDLLQPLR
+456 LLPLR

-476 LAGALLVVA
+476 VAGVALVLLAIGSV
-485 ALLLNQLLKADEK
+485 LLLKKETI

>member
-1 MFKRKNEMGI
+1 MEKKR
-11 CMKKETNV
+11 ETNV
-19 KVVTI
+19 LIVTI

-70 FTPIFGKL
+70 FTPIYGKL
-78 SDKIGRRPIFILGTA
+78 ADKIGRRSIFIFGTLV
-93 IFIIGSALCGL
+93 FIIGSAMCGF

-109 TLIIARA
+109 TLIISRA

-188 GLVSYYLVEGKRTV
+188 GLVSYYLVEEKQEKNN
-202 ASKKTDILGSM
+202 KKMDIQGS
-213 LLMTMLLTLLLAFQF
+213 LFLMTMLLTLLLAFQF
-228 LSETGFDWKVIVMF
+228 LSESGFDLKVIGM
-242 LLTVIATFLFIR
+242 LGATILSIFLFIR
-254 VEKQAEDPVISLD
+254 AEKNAEDPVISLE
-267 LFQSRVFVVVN
+267 LFSSRIFIVVN
-278 LVAAFISGFLMAVEV
+278 LVAALISGFLMAVEV

-308 IGGLV
+308 LGGLV

-321 VYGSSLASRWMV
+321 VYGSSLVGRWMV
-333 QHSIK
+333 QHSMK
-338 RTLFYTLII
+338 TVLLRTLGIALI
-347 SLVGGVSLLL
+347 GGVSLLVI
-357 LPLHTPFFVFLM
+357 PMKMPFIVFLV
-369 ISGVTGIGVGATIVA
+369 ISGITGIGVGGTIVA
-384 TTVSAQNSVSFDQL
+384 TTVQAQNSVEMDQL

-412 QTIMISVFG
+412 QTVMVSVFG
-421 LILNQVTRQQLAQS
+421 LILNTITRTELAKAA
-435 NLTSDPDI
+435 LTDDLDI

-449 PQTAKNL
+449 PQTAKLLPENL
-456 PTDLLQPLR
+456 LLPLR

-476 LAGALLVVA
+476 VAGVAPVLLALGSV
-485 ALLLNQLLKADEK
+485 LLLKKETI

>member
-1 MFKRKNEMGI
+1 MEKKR
-11 CMKKETNV
+11 ETNV
-19 KVVTI
+19 LIVTI

-70 FTPIFGKL
+70 FTPICGKL
-78 SDKIGRRPIFILGTA
+78 ADKIGRRSIFIFGTLV
-93 IFIIGSALCGL
+93 FIIGSAMCGF

-109 TLIIARA
+109 TLIISRA

-188 GLVSYYLVEGKRTV
+188 GLVSYYLVEEKQEKNN
-202 ASKKTDILGSM
+202 KKMDIQGS
-213 LLMTMLLTLLLAFQF
+213 LFLMTMLLTLLLAFQF
-228 LSETGFDWKVIVMF
+228 LSESGFDLKVIGM
-242 LLTVIATFLFIR
+242 LGATILSIFLFIR
-254 VEKQAEDPVISLD
+254 AEKNAEDPVISLE
-267 LFQSRVFVVVN
+267 LFSSRIFIVVN
-278 LVAAFISGFLMAVEV
+278 LVAALISGFLMAVEV

-308 IGGLV
+308 LGGLV

-321 VYGSSLASRWMV
+321 VYGSSLVGRWMV
-333 QHSIK
+333 QHSMK
-338 RTLFYTLII
+338 TVLLRTLGVALI
-347 SLVGGVSLLL
+347 GGVSLLVI
-357 LPLHTPFFVFLM
+357 PMKMPFIVFLV
-369 ISGVTGIGVGATIVA
+369 ISGITGIGVGGTIVA
-384 TTVSAQNSVSFDQL
+384 TTVQAQNSVGMDQL

-412 QTIMISVFG
+412 QTVMVSVFG
-421 LILNQVTRQQLAQS
+421 LILNTITRSELAEAA
-435 NLTSDPDI
+435 LTDDPDI

-449 PQTAKNL
+449 PQTAKLLPENL
-456 PTDLLQPLR
+456 LLPLR

-476 LAGALLVVA
+476 VAGVALVLLAIGSV
-485 ALLLNQLLKADEK
+485 LLLKKETI

>member
-1 MFKRKNEMGI
+1 MEGSRET
-11 CMKKETNV
+11 KEQI
-19 KVVTI
+19 VTI

-70 FTPIFGKL
+70 FTPIYGKL
-78 SDKIGRRPIFILGTA
+78 ADKIGRRSIFIFGTLV
-93 IFIIGSALCGL
+93 FIIGSAMCGF

-109 TLIIARA
+109 TLIISRA

-188 GLVSYYLVEGKRTV
+188 GLVSYYLVEEKQEKDN
-202 ASKKTDILGSM
+202 KKMDIQGS
-213 LLMTMLLTLLLAFQF
+213 LFLMTMLLTLLLAFQF
-228 LSETGFDWKVIVMF
+228 LSESGFDLKAVGMF
-242 LLTVIATFLFIR
+242 GATILSIFLFIR
-254 VEKQAEDPVISLD
+254 AEKRAEDPVISLE
-267 LFQSRVFVVVN
+267 LFSSRIFIVVN
-278 LVAAFISGFLMAVEV
+278 LVAALISGFLMAVEV

-308 IGGLV
+308 LGGLV

-321 VYGSSLASRWMV
+321 VYGSSLVGRWMV
-333 QHSIK
+333 LHSMK
-338 RTLFYTLII
+338 TVLLRTLGIALI
-347 SLVGGVSLLL
+347 GGVSLLVI
-357 LPLHTPFFVFLM
+357 PMKMPFIVFLV
-369 ISGVTGIGVGATIVA
+369 ISGITGIGVGGTIVA
-384 TTVSAQNSVSFDQL
+384 TTVQAQNSVGMDQL

-412 QTIMISVFG
+412 QTVMVSVFG
-421 LILNQVTRQQLAQS
+421 LILNTITRTELAKAA
-435 NLTSDPDI
+435 LTDDPDI

-449 PQTAKNL
+449 PQTAKLLPENL
-456 PTDLLQPLR
+456 LLPLR

-476 LAGALLVVA
+476 VAGVALVLLAIGSV
-485 ALLLNQLLKADEK
+485 LLLKKETI

>member
-1 MFKRKNEMGI
+1 MEKKR
-11 CMKKETNV
+11 ETNV
-19 KVVTI
+19 LIVTI
-24 AVFVATF
+24 SVFVATF

-70 FTPIFGKL
+70 FTPIYGKL
-78 SDKIGRRPIFILGTA
+78 ADKIGRRSIFIFGTLV
-93 IFIIGSALCGL
+93 FIIGSAMCGF

-109 TLIIARA
+109 TLIISRA

-188 GLVSYYLVEGKRTV
+188 GLVSYYLVEEKQEKDN
-202 ASKKTDILGSM
+202 KKMDIQGS
-213 LLMTMLLTLLLAFQF
+213 LFLMTMLLTLLLAFQF
-228 LSETGFDWKVIVMF
+228 LSESGFDLKVIGM
-242 LLTVIATFLFIR
+242 LGATILSIFLFIR
-254 VEKQAEDPVISLD
+254 AEKNAEDPVISLE
-267 LFQSRVFVVVN
+267 LFSSRIFIVVN
-278 LVAAFISGFLMAVEV
+278 LVAALISGFLMAVEV

-308 IGGLV
+308 LGGLV

-321 VYGSSLASRWMV
+321 VYGSSLVGRWMV
-333 QHSIK
+333 QHSMK
-338 RTLFYTLII
+338 TVLLRTLGI
-347 SLVGGVSLLL
+347 SLIGGVSLLVI
-357 LPLHTPFFVFLM
+357 PMKMPFIVFLV
-369 ISGVTGIGVGATIVA
+369 ISGITGIGVGGTIVA
-384 TTVSAQNSVSFDQL
+384 TTVQAQNSVGMDQL

-412 QTIMISVFG
+412 QTVMVSVFG
-421 LILNQVTRQQLAQS
+421 LILNTITRTELAKAA
-435 NLTSDPDI
+435 LTDDPDI

-449 PQTAKNL
+449 PQTAKLLPENL
-456 PTDLLQPLR
+456 LLPLR

-476 LAGALLVVA
+476 VAGVALVLLAIGSV
-485 ALLLNQLLKADEK
+485 LLLKKETI

>member
-1 MFKRKNEMGI
+1 MEKKR
-11 CMKKETNV
+11 ETNV
-19 KVVTI
+19 LIVTI

-70 FTPIFGKL
+70 FTPIYGKL
-78 SDKIGRRPIFILGTA
+78 ADKIGRRSIFIFGTLV
-93 IFIIGSALCGL
+93 FIIGSAMCGF

-109 TLIIARA
+109 TLIISRA

-188 GLVSYYLVEGKRTV
+188 GLVSYYLVEEKQEKDN
-202 ASKKTDILGSM
+202 KKMDIQGS
-213 LLMTMLLTLLLAFQF
+213 LFLMTMLLTLLLAFQF
-228 LSETGFDWKVIVMF
+228 LSESGFDLKVIGM
-242 LLTVIATFLFIR
+242 LGATILSIFLFIR
-254 VEKQAEDPVISLD
+254 AEKNAEDPVISLE
-267 LFQSRVFVVVN
+267 LFSSRIFIVVN
-278 LVAAFISGFLMAVEV
+278 LVAALISGFLMAVEV

-308 IGGLV
+308 LGGLV

-321 VYGSSLASRWMV
+321 VYGSSLVGRWMV
-333 QHSIK
+333 LHSMK
-338 RTLFYTLII
+338 TVLLRTLGIALI
-347 SLVGGVSLLL
+347 GGVSLLVI
-357 LPLHTPFFVFLM
+357 PMKMPFIVFLV
-369 ISGVTGIGVGATIVA
+369 ISGITGIGVGGTIVA
-384 TTVSAQNSVSFDQL
+384 TTVQAQNSVEMDQL

-412 QTIMISVFG
+412 QTVMVSVFG
-421 LILNQVTRQQLAQS
+421 LILNTITRTELAKAA
-435 NLTSDPDI
+435 LTDDPDI

-449 PQTAKNL
+449 PQTAKLLPENL
-456 PTDLLQPLR
+456 LLPLR

-476 LAGALLVVA
+476 VAGVALVLLAIGSV
-485 ALLLNQLLKADEK
+485 LLLKKETI

>member
-1 MFKRKNEMGI
+1 MEKKR
-11 CMKKETNV
+11 ETNV
-19 KVVTI
+19 LIVTI

-70 FTPIFGKL
+70 FTPIYGKL
-78 SDKIGRRPIFILGTA
+78 ADKIGRRSIFIFGTLV
-93 IFIIGSALCGL
+93 FIIGSAMCGF

-109 TLIIARA
+109 TLIISRA

-188 GLVSYYLVEGKRTV
+188 GLVSYYLVEEKQEKNN
-202 ASKKTDILGSM
+202 KKMDIQGS
-213 LLMTMLLTLLLAFQF
+213 LFLMTMLLTLLLSFQF
-228 LSETGFDWKVIVMF
+228 LSESGFDLKVIGM
-242 LLTVIATFLFIR
+242 LGATILSIFLFIR
-254 VEKQAEDPVISLD
+254 AEKNAEDPVISLE
-267 LFQSRVFVVVN
+267 LFSSRIFIVVN
-278 LVAAFISGFLMAVEV
+278 LVAALISGFLMAVEV

-308 IGGLV
+308 LGGLV

-321 VYGSSLASRWMV
+321 VYGSSLVGRWMV
-333 QHSIK
+333 QHSMK
-338 RTLFYTLII
+338 TVLLRTLGIALI
-347 SLVGGVSLLL
+347 GGVSLLVI
-357 LPLHTPFFVFLM
+357 PMKMPFIVFLV
-369 ISGVTGIGVGATIVA
+369 ISGITGIGVGGTIVA
-384 TTVSAQNSVSFDQL
+384 TTVQAQNSVGMDQL

-412 QTIMISVFG
+412 QTVMVSVFG
-421 LILNQVTRQQLAQS
+421 LILNTITRTELAKAA
-435 NLTSDPDI
+435 LTDDPDI

-449 PQTAKNL
+449 PQTAKLLPENL
-456 PTDLLQPLR
+456 LLPLR

-476 LAGALLVVA
+476 VAGVALVLLAIGSV
-485 ALLLNQLLKADEK
+485 LLLKKETI

>member
-1 MFKRKNEMGI
+1 MEKKR
-11 CMKKETNV
+11 ETNV
-19 KVVTI
+19 LIVTI
-24 AVFVATF
+24 SVFVATF

-53 IEIMNWVFSIY
+53 MEIMNWVFSIY

-70 FTPIFGKL
+70 FTPICGKL
-78 SDKIGRRPIFILGTA
+78 ADKIGRRSIFIFGTLV
-93 IFIIGSALCGL
+93 FIIGSAMCGF

-109 TLIIARA
+109 TLIISRA

-188 GLVSYYLVEGKRTV
+188 GLVSYYLVEEKQEKDN
-202 ASKKTDILGSM
+202 KKMDIQGS
-213 LLMTMLLTLLLAFQF
+213 LFLMTMLLTLLLAFQF
-228 LSETGFDWKVIVMF
+228 LSESGFDLKVIGM
-242 LLTVIATFLFIR
+242 LGATILSIFLFIR
-254 VEKQAEDPVISLD
+254 AEKNAEDPVISLE
-267 LFQSRVFVVVN
+267 LFSSRIFIVVN
-278 LVAAFISGFLMAVEV
+278 LVAALISGFLMAVEV

-308 IGGLV
+308 LGGLV

-321 VYGSSLASRWMV
+321 VYGSSLVGRWMV
-333 QHSIK
+333 QHSMK
-338 RTLFYTLII
+338 TVLLRTLGIALI
-347 SLVGGVSLLL
+347 GGVSLLVI
-357 LPLHTPFFVFLM
+357 PMKMPFIVFLV
-369 ISGVTGIGVGATIVA
+369 ISGITGIGVGGTIVA
-384 TTVSAQNSVSFDQL
+384 TTVQAQNSVEMDQL

-412 QTIMISVFG
+412 QTVMVSVFG
-421 LILNQVTRQQLAQS
+421 LILNTITRTELAKAA
-435 NLTSDPDI
+435 LTDDPDI

-449 PQTAKNL
+449 PQTAKLLPENL
-456 PTDLLQPLR
+456 LLPLR

-476 LAGALLVVA
+476 VAGVALVLLAIGSV
-485 ALLLNQLLKADEK
+485 LLLKKETI

>member
-1 MFKRKNEMGI
+1 MEKKR
-11 CMKKETNV
+11 ETNV
-19 KVVTI
+19 LIVTI

-70 FTPIFGKL
+70 FTPICGKL
-78 SDKIGRRPIFILGTA
+78 ADKIGRRSIFIFGTLV
-93 IFIIGSALCGL
+93 FIIGSAMCGF

-109 TLIIARA
+109 TLIISRA

-188 GLVSYYLVEGKRTV
+188 GLVSYYLVEEKQEKDN
-202 ASKKTDILGSM
+202 KKMDIQGS
-213 LLMTMLLTLLLAFQF
+213 LFLMTMLLTLLLAFQF
-228 LSETGFDWKVIVMF
+228 LSESGFDLKVIGM
-242 LLTVIATFLFIR
+242 LGATILSIFLFIR
-254 VEKQAEDPVISLD
+254 AEKNAEDPVISLE
-267 LFQSRVFVVVN
+267 LFSSRIFIVVN
-278 LVAAFISGFLMAVEV
+278 LVAALISGFLMAVEV

-308 IGGLV
+308 LGGLV

-321 VYGSSLASRWMV
+321 VYGSSLVGRWMV
-333 QHSIK
+333 QHSMK
-338 RTLFYTLII
+338 TVLLRTLGIALI
-347 SLVGGVSLLL
+347 GGVSLLVI
-357 LPLHTPFFVFLM
+357 PMKMPFIVFLV
-369 ISGVTGIGVGATIVA
+369 ISGITGIGVGGTIVA
-384 TTVSAQNSVSFDQL
+384 TTVQAQNSVEMDQL

-412 QTIMISVFG
+412 QTVMVSVFG
-421 LILNQVTRQQLAQS
+421 LILNTITRSELAEAA
-435 NLTSDPDI
+435 LTDDPDI

-449 PQTAKNL
+449 PQTAKLLPENL
-456 PTDLLQPLR
+456 LLPLR

-476 LAGALLVVA
+476 VAGVALVLLAIGSV
-485 ALLLNQLLKADEK
+485 LLLKKETI

>member
-1 MFKRKNEMGI
+1 MEKKR
-11 CMKKETNV
+11 ETNV
-19 KVVTI
+19 LIVTI

-70 FTPIFGKL
+70 FTPICGKL
-78 SDKIGRRPIFILGTA
+78 ADKIGRRSIFIFGTLV
-93 IFIIGSALCGL
+93 FIIGSAMCGF

-109 TLIIARA
+109 TLIISRA

-188 GLVSYYLVEGKRTV
+188 GLVSYYLVEEKQEKDN
-202 ASKKTDILGSM
+202 KKMDIQGS
-213 LLMTMLLTLLLAFQF
+213 LFLMTMLLTLLLSFQF
-228 LSETGFDWKVIVMF
+228 LSESGFDLKVIGM
-242 LLTVIATFLFIR
+242 LGATILSIFLFIR
-254 VEKQAEDPVISLD
+254 AEKNAEDPVISLE
-267 LFQSRVFVVVN
+267 LFSSRIFIVVN
-278 LVAAFISGFLMAVEV
+278 LVAALISGFLMAVEV

-308 IGGLV
+308 LGGLV

-321 VYGSSLASRWMV
+321 VYGSSLVGRWMV
-333 QHSIK
+333 QHSMK
-338 RTLFYTLII
+338 TVLLRTLGIALI
-347 SLVGGVSLLL
+347 GGVSLLVI
-357 LPLHTPFFVFLM
+357 PMKMPFIVFLV
-369 ISGVTGIGVGATIVA
+369 ISGITGIGVGGTIVA
-384 TTVSAQNSVSFDQL
+384 TTVQAQNSVGMDQL

-412 QTIMISVFG
+412 QTVMVSVFG
-421 LILNQVTRQQLAQS
+421 LILNTITRTELAKAA
-435 NLTSDPDI
+435 LTDDPDI

-449 PQTAKNL
+449 PQTAKLLPENL
-456 PTDLLQPLR
+456 LLPLR

-476 LAGALLVVA
+476 VAGVALVLLAIGSV
-485 ALLLNQLLKADEK
+485 LLLKKETI

>member
-1 MFKRKNEMGI
+1 MEKKR
-11 CMKKETNV
+11 ETNV
-19 KVVTI
+19 LIVTI

-70 FTPIFGKL
+70 FTPICGKL
-78 SDKIGRRPIFILGTA
+78 ADKIGRRSIFIFGTLV
-93 IFIIGSALCGL
+93 FIIGSAMCGF

-109 TLIIARA
+109 TLIISRA

-188 GLVSYYLVEGKRTV
+188 GLVSYYLVEEKQEKDN
-202 ASKKTDILGSM
+202 KKMDIQGS
-213 LLMTMLLTLLLAFQF
+213 LFLMTMLLTLLLAFQF
-228 LSETGFDWKVIVMF
+228 LSESGFDLKVIGM
-242 LLTVIATFLFIR
+242 LGATILSIFLFIR
-254 VEKQAEDPVISLD
+254 AEKNAEDPVISLE
-267 LFQSRVFVVVN
+267 LFSSRIFIVVN
-278 LVAAFISGFLMAVEV
+278 LVAALISGFLMAVEV

-308 IGGLV
+308 LGGLV

-321 VYGSSLASRWMV
+321 VYGSSLVGRWMV
-333 QHSIK
+333 QHSMK
-338 RTLFYTLII
+338 TVLLRTLGIALI
-347 SLVGGVSLLL
+347 GGVSLLVI
-357 LPLHTPFFVFLM
+357 PMKMPFIVFLV
-369 ISGVTGIGVGATIVA
+369 ISGITGIGVGGTIVA
-384 TTVSAQNSVSFDQL
+384 TTVQAQNSVGMDQL

-412 QTIMISVFG
+412 QTVMVSVFG
-421 LILNQVTRQQLAQS
+421 LILNTITRTELAKAA
-435 NLTSDPDI
+435 LTDDPDI

-449 PQTAKNL
+449 PQTAKLLPENL
-456 PTDLLQPLR
+456 LLPLR

-476 LAGALLVVA
+476 VAGVALVLLAIGSV
-485 ALLLNQLLKADEK
+485 LLLKKETI